1 MEIIL
6 VAAVIVGLWIVLNH
20 IRRRQFLKEYLEL
33 QSKALEK
40 GITLPGD
47 LKEIATAR
55 TDWAA
60 VTLRVGILSLAL
72 GIMGVIIGMVILPN
86 QPWIPNDADAA
97 AVFAVFWALGL
108 LLAAFGAGNLI
119 CWLLIDKKRDRKP
132 PKGEE
137 GSR

>member
-33 QSKALEK
+33 QGKALEK

-60 VTLRVGILSLAL
+60 VTLRVGVLSLAL

-86 QPWIPNDADAA
+86 QPWIPNDADSA
-97 AVFAVFWALGL
+97 AVFAVFWAFGL

-119 CWLLIDKKRDRKP
+119 CWLLIDKKRDRKA
-132 PKGEE
+132 PKDE
-137 GSR
+137 